1 MSKSINIKFTFC
13 ELLIKNLTFDMK
25 VHLIKRDTINTYCK
39 SNAQSRSWFEEW
51 YSKLKYADWASPEDM
66 QHTFPST
73 DLLGNGTSRAVFDIG
88 GNKYRLIAKF
98 AFGDKEMH
106 LFVCWIGTHA
116 QYSKLCKT
124 GQQYSISIY

>member
-39 SNAQSRSWFEEW
+39 SNAQSRSGFEEW
-51 YSKLKYADWASPEDM
+51 YSKLKYADWGNPEDM
-66 QHTFPST
+66 QNTFPNT